1 MRAKESPG
9 KAGEGRPWDGDGKS
23 VAEALPA
30 VFHQPL
36 NAFFSFLSR
45 TSAMD
50 LDGGLSGGNHIWSC
64 MSRADGRAALTSI
77 EKQREDLI
85 HAL

>member
-36 NAFFSFLSR
+36 NAFFLSFPELQLWTWMEDCLEGIIFGLACLVR
-45 TSAMD
+45 MD
-50 LDGGLSGGNHIWSC
+50 ELH
-64 MSRADGRAALTSI
+64 
-77 EKQREDLI
+77 
-85 HAL
+85 